1 MEILLNNTKIK
12 IQLAKKNLIIREYRK
27 KQERRLNRRKIK
39 VQEVIRMV
47 NINNRAD
54 PVMVFKQRKQ

>member
-1 MEILLNNTKIK
+1 MEMLVNNTKIK

-47 NINNRAD
+47 NINNRPA
-54 PVMVFKQRKQ
+54 VVTGFKQRKQ

>member
-1 MEILLNNTKIK
+1 MEMLLNNTKIK

-39 VQEVIRMV
+39 VQEVVRMV
-47 NINNRAD
+47 NINNRAA
-54 PVMVFKQRKQ
+54 VVTGFKQRKQ

>member
-1 MEILLNNTKIK
+1 MEMLLNNTKIK

-39 VQEVIRMV
+39 VQEVIRMA
-47 NINNRAD
+47 NINNRAA

>member
-1 MEILLNNTKIK
+1 VIVKKKKSRMEMLLNNTKIK

-39 VQEVIRMV
+39 V
-47 NINNRAD
+47 
-54 PVMVFKQRKQ
+54 